1 MTSADRM
8 QHKANIVTM
17 LGILKLW
24 QDRSI
29 EAKKPNKELDKLS
42 SIALRIVDY
51 FESMERQ
58 IEDLKTEKS
67 LMLRQKNNII
77 LKLKGDEQII

>member
-1 MTSADRM
+1 M
-8 QHKANIVTM
+8 QHKANIISM

-29 EAKKPNKELDKLS
+29 EAKKPNKELDQLS
-42 SIALRIVDY
+42 LISLEIVDA

-58 IEDLKTEKS
+58 IEDLKTQNY
-67 LMLRQKNNII
+67 LMLKEKNNII
-77 LKLKGDEQII
+77 LNLKENE